1 MENTIKIDKET
12 IIMLNKDVLKT
23 VGSIAKGAFGIFSM
37 VVVAGLLGT
46 KACDDQYSATYNEAV
61 NAIANGDLWSS
72 DKPKVLDAL
81 KPNFKPVVYKAV
93 VEVVKSDMWT
103 SDKAN
108 VIIKMCKQ
116 AEES

>member
-1 MENTIKIDKET
+1 
-12 IIMLNKDVLKT
+12 MLNKDVLKT
-23 VGSIAKGAFGIFSM
+23 VGSLAKGAFEIFST
-37 VVVAGLLGT
+37 VVVAGLLVT
-46 KACDDQYSATYNEAV
+46 KAKDDEYFATYNEAV
-61 NAIANGDLWSS
+61 NAVMNGDLWTS

-81 KPNFKPVVYKAV
+81 KPNFKPVVYRAV

-103 SDKAN
+103 SDKAD